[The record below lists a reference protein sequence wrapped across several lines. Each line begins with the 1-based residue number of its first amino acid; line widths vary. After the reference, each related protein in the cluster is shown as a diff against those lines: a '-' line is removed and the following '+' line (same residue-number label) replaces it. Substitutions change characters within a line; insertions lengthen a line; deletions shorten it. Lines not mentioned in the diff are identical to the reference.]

1 MGTVGDGIAA
11 FGAVGGAL
19 GDAGGGVV
27 GVWAEPHKGRADALR
42 RTANTRIATAIF
54 LTTGPPFPS
63 GGICSKPKPDYF
75 VPVPRLAQCN
85 GQKNAINGVP
95 TSTTSNERG
104 SPSFQ

>member
-27 GVWAEPHKGRADALR
+27 GVWAEPHKGRADAPTK
-42 RTANTRIATAIF
+42 TANTHTATAIF

-63 GGICSKPKPDYF
+63 GGILFKTQ
-75 VPVPRLAQCN
+75 A
-85 GQKNAINGVP
+85 
-95 TSTTSNERG
+95 
-104 SPSFQ
+104 